1 MNTAQ
6 LMRLYDRHIAHAERL
21 RRQLHSGVINRRE
34 YFAERA
40 AMRNKFEK
48 ELRAMELPK

>member
-6 LMRLYDRHIAHAERL
+6 LMRLYDRHIAHA
-21 RRQLHSGVINRRE
+21 
-34 YFAERA
+34 ARA